1 MGEVVY
7 CLTNPA
13 MVGYVKIG
21 KTEDLSQRLKQLDN
35 TSTPL
40 PFECIYAIEVNDSSK
55 VEHLLHDAFA
65 DLRTRR
71 TREFFEISPERV
83 ISAMQLTGGRDVT
96 PTDDTVED
104 QESQVALDKARTRRA
119 RFNFEM
125 VGIHAGEILEFY
137 SDPQVQCTV
146 LGSNKILF
154 REEETTLSGAAV
166 DLLIAEKEIRGDPI
180 PRTLRVDRAAQGP
193 IYWKYQGESL
203 DARRIRMEQSD

>member
-125 VGIHAGEILEFY
+125 VGIEPGSILEFY
-137 SDPQVQCTV
+137 DDPEIKCTV
-146 LGSNKILF
+146 LDVTKISF
-154 REEETTLSGAAV
+154 RDEETTLSRAAGNV
-166 DLLIAEKEIRGDPI
+166 LIDQKKSQGEPI
-180 PRTLRVDRAAQGP
+180 PDWIPRGNVQGP
-193 IYWKYQGESL
+193 IYWSFEGETL
-203 DARRIRMEQSD
+203 NERRTRLEQAE

>member
-40 PFECIYAIEVNDSSK
+40 PFECIYAIEVDDSSK

-104 QESQVALDKARTRRA
+104 QESQIALDKARTRRA

-125 VGIHAGEILEFY
+125 VGISPGTILQFHD
-137 SDPQVQCTV
+137 DPEMTCTV
-146 LGSNKILF
+146 LSNTKILF
-154 REEETTLSGAAV
+154 RDEETTLSRAAAYV
-166 DLLIAEKEIRGDPI
+166 IIERRNQQGEPI
-180 PRTLRVDRAAQGP
+180 PEWLSQWAVQGP
-193 IYWKYQGESL
+193 IYWAFNGESL
-203 DARRIRMEQSD
+203 DERRTRMEQGE